1 MESVEGIFTNLSET
15 VKVNFIPIAIVLALV
30 LLIVGYLIY
39 RSISVSP
46 KIEEE
51 NFEPDVEQANEN
63 TNQEDYG
70 KEEGIEQPEYQV
82 QDENTSPE

>member
-1 MESVEGIFTNLSET
+1 MFTSLSET

-39 RSISVSP
+39 RSMSVSS

-51 NFEPDVEQANEN
+51 NFEPGTEQSDYKSNDEHAEED
-63 TNQEDYG
+63 TNQTEHN
-70 KEEGIEQPEYQV
+70 
-82 QDENTSPE
+82 DENDDTSPE